1 MEHTDLQAGLLR
13 LTESLG
19 RMQSLLAWH
28 RLKQH
33 EARPGWP
40 PSFAMYDPTET
51 DLSNEY
57 SFFLSTSIRMHS
69 ALNQLD
75 RRFPKSLHEQIKKEL
90 AGLEHQV
97 RALNLERRQLED

>member
-19 RMQSLLAWH
+19 RMRSLLAWR

-33 EARPGWP
+33 EARPGQP
-40 PSFAMYDPTET
+40 PSFQIYDPTET

-57 SFFLSTSIRMHS
+57 SFFLSTSTRMHS

-75 RRFPKSLHEQIKKEL
+75 RRLPKSLHEQIQKQL

-97 RALNLERRQLED
+97 RALNLERRRLGD

>member
-1 MEHTDLQAGLLR
+1 MEHTDLQADLLR
-13 LTESLG
+13 LNESLG
-19 RMQSLLAWH
+19 RMQSLLAW
-28 RLKQH
+28 RRSKQH

-40 PSFAMYDPTET
+40 PSFQMYDPTET

-57 SFFLSTSIRMHS
+57 SFFLSTRLRIHAS
-69 ALNQLD
+69 LNQLD

-97 RALNLERRQLED
+97 CALNLDGRCLGD